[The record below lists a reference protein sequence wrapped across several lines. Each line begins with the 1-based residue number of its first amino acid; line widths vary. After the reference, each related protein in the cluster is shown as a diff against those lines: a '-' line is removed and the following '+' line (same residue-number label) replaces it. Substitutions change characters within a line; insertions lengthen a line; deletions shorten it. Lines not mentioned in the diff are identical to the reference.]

1 MRFAVTGAS
10 GFIGRRLLAML
21 ESTGHE
27 VHALGRAPRKGLR
40 PAVRFFVW
48 DPAEGPPPPASFEG
62 VDAVIHLA
70 GEPIAQ
76 RWSGEAKR
84 RIRSS
89 RLDGTSRLVQGMV
102 ALPQKPSVLV
112 SGSAIGFYGD
122 RGDEV
127 LTELSSPGTG
137 FLPEVC
143 LEWEKAA
150 ALAEEHGVRTVVV
163 RTGVVL
169 GRNGGALAKMLP
181 PFRMGVGGPVSPGS
195 QWMSWIHIDDMARLL
210 LFAAETASLRGP
222 VNAVSPKPVTNAD
235 FSRALGRALKRPAI
249 LPTPQFALR
258 LLFGEMSE
266 ILTGSQRVQPRAAQT
281 AGFEF
286 RHTEVFA
293 ALKDLMEEK

>member
-21 ESTGHE
+21 ESAGHE

-40 PAVRFFVW
+40 PAARFFVW
-48 DPAEGPPPPASFEG
+48 EPAEGPPPPASFEG

-84 RIRSS
+84 RIRAS
-89 RLDGTSRLVQGMV
+89 RVDGTSRLVQGM
-102 ALPQKPSVLV
+102 AELPQKPSVLV

-127 LTELSSPGTG
+127 LSELSSPGSG

-143 LEWEKAA
+143 LAWEKAA

-163 RTGVVL
+163 RTGIVL
-169 GRNGGALAKMLP
+169 GRNGGALAKMLL

-210 LFAAETASLRGP
+210 LFAAETSLRGP
-222 VNAVSPKPVTNAD
+222 VNAVSPNPVTNAD

-249 LPTPQFALR
+249 LPTPQFVLR

-266 ILTGSQRVQPRAAQT
+266 ILAGSQRVQPRAAQD

-286 RHTEVFA
+286 QHTEVFA
-293 ALKDLMEEK
+293 ALKNLLQEN